1 MSKIPL
7 PERGQPLDLS
17 YIYQIAETVNELA
30 SQLSP
35 TTGRYTSID
44 TVSAGTQSV
53 RTSDS
58 RIVGGY
64 FTVPNTSTTS
74 PDGEGTFNYSFTN
87 AFAYAPIVTATP
99 VLIGDT
105 ATDSGKNV
113 TVVLTQVTTSGVA
126 GVVRFNTI
134 GVANVGINILAVGI
148 PV

>member
-17 YIYQIAETVNELA
+17 YIYQVANAVNELS

-44 TVSAGTQSV
+44 TASAGQQSV
-53 RTSDS
+53 RTSDA

-64 FTVPNTSTTS
+64 VTVTNSSTTS
-74 PDGEGTFNYSFTN
+74 PDGEGTFSYNFSDFN
-87 AFAYAPIVTATP
+87 YAPVVTATP
-99 VLIGDT
+99 ILVDQNST
-105 ATDSGKNV
+105 ESGKDIS
-113 TVVLTQVTTSGVA
+113 VVLTKVTNNRVEGI
-126 GVVRFNTI
+126 VRFNTI
-134 GVANVGINILAVGI
+134 GVASVGVNLLMVGI

>member
-17 YIYQIAETVNELA
+17 YIYQVANAVNELA

-44 TVSAGTQSV
+44 TASAGQQSV
-53 RTSDS
+53 RTSDA

-64 FTVPNTSTTS
+64 VTVTNSSTTS
-74 PDGEGTFNYSFTN
+74 PDGEGTFSYNFSDFN
-87 AFAYAPIVTATP
+87 YAPVVTATP
-99 VLIGDT
+99 ILVDQNST
-105 ATDSGKNV
+105 ESGKDIS
-113 TVVLTQVTTSGVA
+113 VVLTKVTNNRVE

-134 GVANVGINILAVGI
+134 GVASVGINLLMVGI

>member
-17 YIYQIAETVNELA
+17 YIYQVANAVNELS

-44 TVSAGTQSV
+44 TASAGQQSV
-53 RTSDS
+53 RTSDA

-64 FTVPNTSTTS
+64 VTVTNSSTTS
-74 PDGEGTFNYSFTN
+74 PDGEGTFSYNFSDFN
-87 AFAYAPIVTATP
+87 YAPVVTATP
-99 VLIGDT
+99 ILIDQNST
-105 ATDSGKNV
+105 ESGKDISI
-113 TVVLTQVTTSGVA
+113 VLTKVTNNRVEGI
-126 GVVRFNTI
+126 VRFNTI
-134 GVANVGINILAVGI
+134 GVASVGVNLLMVGI